1 MRQELV
7 LAQAR
12 VGELEA
18 LVSGKQD
25 EVAALQAQ
33 LSLTQTKY
41 RQMIQVIAISAELQW
56 LDIYHHNNVAHS
68 SEELLVRK
76 EFDQNTLLQSSGLI
90 FRFQAKNHGL

>member
-1 MRQELV
+1 M
-7 LAQAR
+7 
-12 VGELEA
+12 GELEA

-56 LDIYHHNNVAHS
+56 LDI
-68 SEELLVRK
+68 
-76 EFDQNTLLQSSGLI
+76 I
-90 FRFQAKNHGL
+90 IIM